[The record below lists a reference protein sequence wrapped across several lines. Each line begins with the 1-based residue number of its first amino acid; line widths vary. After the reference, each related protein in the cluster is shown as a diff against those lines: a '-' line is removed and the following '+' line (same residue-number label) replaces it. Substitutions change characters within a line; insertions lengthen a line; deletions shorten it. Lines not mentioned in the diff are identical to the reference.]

1 MKLVELNWNPTNR
14 QLRQFAIICLFA
26 LPLAGWLWEASGQ
39 VTGFLAIVGFILA
52 IAGVTVPK
60 IVTPVFLAL
69 TIVTRPIGMV
79 VGELAMLLIYFGV
92 LLPIG
97 VVFCLV
103 NHDALQLRLD
113 RNKGTYWQVKRRPT
127 SLASYYHQW

>member
-26 LPLAGWLWEASGQ
+26 LPLAGWLGGGSRQAI
-39 VTGFLAIVGFILA
+39 GFLAIIGFTLA
-52 IAGVTVPK
+52 IAGVILPK
-60 IVTPVFLAL
+60 AVTPVFLAL
-69 TIVTRPIGMV
+69 TIVATPIGMV

-92 LLPIG
+92 FLPIRG
-97 VVFCLV
+97 VFCLV
-103 NHDALQLRLD
+103 NHDALQLKLD
-113 RNKGTYWQVKRRPT
+113 RNKDTYWQVKSRPT